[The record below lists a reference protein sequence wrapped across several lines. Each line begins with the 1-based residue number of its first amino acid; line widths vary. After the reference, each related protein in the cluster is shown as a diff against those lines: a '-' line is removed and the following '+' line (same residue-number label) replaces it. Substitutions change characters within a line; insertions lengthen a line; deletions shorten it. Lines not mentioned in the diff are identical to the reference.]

1 MDLSDGLGSLL
12 PFLIFTVIV
21 VLGNLSD
28 RKKPKV
34 KKKGKPFPK
43 GMKLP
48 DIQPPTP
55 QDRPADIEIVLEQPV
70 PMPAPELPDREPP
83 AHRPHHPDE
92 YEAVHNSYQQ
102 YLERKTQQK
111 GTYQEDYFQQDVD
124 AQAKPEASPGKQGN
138 FSLAQAIVAAEIL
151 GRPKALQRRHR

>member
-1 MDLSDGLGSLL
+1 MDLSDGLGSIL

-48 DIQPPTP
+48 DIKPPTVP
-55 QDRPADIEIVLEQPV
+55 DKSDIEIVLEQPV
-70 PMPAPELPDREPP
+70 SLPEAKPP
-83 AHRPHHPDE
+83 EHRPHHPDE

-102 YLERKTQQK
+102 YLEQK
-111 GTYQEDYFQQDVD
+111 RHKEDKYQETYFRQEEK
-124 AQAKPEASPGKQGN
+124 AKTEPEVAKETGS
-138 FSLAQAIVAAEIL
+138 SLYLAQAILAAEVL
-151 GRPKALQRRHR
+151 GKPKALQRRHR

>member
-12 PFLIFTVIV
+12 PFLIFTIIV

-28 RKKPKV
+28 RKKPTV

-48 DIQPPTP
+48 DIKPPVP
-55 QDRPADIEIVLEQPV
+55 QDKPDIEIVLEQPV
-70 PMPAPELPDREPP
+70 PMPVELPKAEPT

-92 YEAVHNSYQQ
+92 YETVHNSYQQ
-102 YLERKTQQK
+102 YLEKKRHQGDK
-111 GTYQEDYFQQDVD
+111 YQENYQQDESKK
-124 AQAKPEASPGKQGN
+124 AKPEAAPQTGSSLP
-138 FSLAQAIVAAEIL
+138 LAQAILAAEIL
-151 GRPKALQRRHR
+151 GKPKALQHRHRR

>member
-34 KKKGKPFPK
+34 KKKGKPFSK

-48 DIQPPTP
+48 DIKPPTVP
-55 QDRPADIEIVLEQPV
+55 GKSDIEIVLGQPV
-70 PMPAPELPDREPP
+70 PMPVELPEAKSPE
-83 AHRPHHPDE
+83 HRPHHPDE

-102 YLERKTQQK
+102 YLEQK
-111 GTYQEDYFQQDVD
+111 GHKEDKYQETYFRQEEKTKTKLE
-124 AQAKPEASPGKQGN
+124 AAKEAGSSL
-138 FSLAQAIVAAEIL
+138 SLAQAILAAEVL
-151 GRPKALQRRHR
+151 GKPKALQRRRR

>member
-12 PFLIFTVIV
+12 PFLIFTIIV

-28 RKKPKV
+28 RKKPTV

-48 DIQPPTP
+48 DIKPPVP
-55 QDRPADIEIVLEQPV
+55 RDKPDIEIILEKPV
-70 PMPAPELPDREPP
+70 PMPVELPKTEPSG
-83 AHRPHHPDE
+83 HRPHHPEE

-102 YLERKTQQK
+102 YLEQK
-111 GTYQEDYFQQDVD
+111 SHQGSTYQEDYQQDED
-124 AQAKPEASPGKQGN
+124 TKKKPEGTYQGG
-138 FSLAQAIVAAEIL
+138 SSMPLAQAILAAEIL
-151 GRPKALQRRHR
+151 GKPKALQRRYR